1 MLIWPR
7 KCCIC
12 YEAGSS
18 GQVTSPLATVLLVPF
33 WNREGVKK
41 YWGLREWLFIVVDI
55 YCCCKTENDLMAFS
69 CVVVQHAAH
78 EVTHCEFGSTC
89 VWRTLWSE
97 AEGCPWLATSH
108 GFGWQLP
115 LMCSIPSQCG
125 REVPV
130 WSSKRTVGLRK
141 ICSSQACL
149 NRWALAGLGEGRGA
163 LPLPCQQCLWGVMAP
178 MSYILLFC
186 RQQFW
191 SDVNIDL
198 DIKDQILWPWDLY
211 QLFPSQPH

>member
-1 MLIWPR
+1 MLHMPRSRQFWPGNISPGH
-7 KCCIC
+7 C
-12 YEAGSS
+12 SS
-18 GQVTSPLATVLLVPF
+18 GPILKPRRWEEIL
-33 WNREGVKK
+33 
-41 YWGLREWLFIVVDI
+41 GLERVVI
-55 YCCCKTENDLMAFS
+55 YCCGYLLLLQDREWSPGLFLCG
-69 CVVVQHAAH
+69 CAH

-97 AEGCPWLATSH
+97 AEGCRWLATSH

-149 NRWALAGLGEGRGA
+149 NRRALAGLGEGRGA
-163 LPLPCQQCLWGVMAP
+163 LPLPCQQRLWGVMAP